1 LIPQLDSASFLFKE
15 KATMAKIRNPKSA
28 PAFNENES
36 PLYRLSCRKN
46 AQGKSVISEFQFAA
60 GERLRVD
67 FERAGLAARITASW
81 GDERTGGRSHAAI
94 SDNRIGALS
103 ESAIDARRR
112 VHSAFDA
119 VGPELS
125 GVLYYI
131 CCLAGGLEQAERML
145 KLPQR
150 SGKAVLSLALTRL
163 ARHYRL
169 LKPHAPSAESSEF
182 AHWSLADFR
191 PQIMPQ
197 EPDVHQT

>member
-1 LIPQLDSASFLFKE
+1 
-15 KATMAKIRNPKSA
+15 MAKIRNPKPA

-36 PLYRLSCRKN
+36 PLYRLFCRKN

-94 SDNRIGALS
+94 SDNSIAALS

-112 VHSAFDA
+112 VHGAFDA

-169 LKPHAPSAESSEF
+169 LKPHAGSAECPEF
-182 AHWSLADFR
+182 AHWALADFR
-191 PQIMPQ
+191 PQIMPL
-197 EPDVHQT
+197 EPDAHQT